1 MQRQSSPTSGRV
13 VHSPHFIRCHVSGGL
28 LAFLLKKR
36 LVNQLEDG
44 DAAIAVASITALA
57 VDGAM
62 VVDTTRYLVVVGREN
77 IGTGTGRPLVLT
89 TNHTILI

>member
-1 MQRQSSPTSGRV
+1 M
-13 VHSPHFIRCHVSGGL
+13 
-28 LAFLLKKR
+28 LKKR